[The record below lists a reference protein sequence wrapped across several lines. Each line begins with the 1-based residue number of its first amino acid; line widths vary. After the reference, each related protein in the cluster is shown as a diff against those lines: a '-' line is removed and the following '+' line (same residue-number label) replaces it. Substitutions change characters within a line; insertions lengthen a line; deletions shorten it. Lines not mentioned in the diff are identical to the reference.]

1 MKTCVDAR
9 PDYHKNDVSAMAHLL
24 VVLLT
29 GWMVNT
35 TRHLLK
41 QSTILDV

>member
-1 MKTCVDAR
+1 MKTRVDSR
-9 PDYHKNDVSAMAHLL
+9 PDYHKNDISAMAHLL

-29 GWMVNT
+29 GWLVNT

-41 QSTILDV
+41 QSAILHV